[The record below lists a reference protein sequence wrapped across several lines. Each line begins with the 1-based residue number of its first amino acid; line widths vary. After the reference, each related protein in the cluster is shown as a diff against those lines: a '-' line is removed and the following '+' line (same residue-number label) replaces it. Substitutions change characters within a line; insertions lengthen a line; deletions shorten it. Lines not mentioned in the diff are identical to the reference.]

1 MIKTVNEA
9 LMEAQREA
17 DKHNRRRRQRYGAYR
32 QRVRERGGNGTGY
45 YPIKPSWK
53 TVDYIDLCRYD
64 KEFKYA
70 VEVKVKKDGFPL
82 GHKGDILRFSVSE
95 YGFRRLLWDDMHG
108 LIDVT
113 ANSLYIQGF
122 DFPDITDEDIETRTE
137 ETRKALFDAIEK
149 GEPIPK
155 GYGLLDDE
163 DD

>member
-1 MIKTVNEA
+1 MYKKLDEA
-9 LMEAQREA
+9 LKEAQREA
-17 DKHNRRRRQRYGAYR
+17 DKQNRRRRKRYGAYK
-32 QRVRERGGNGTGY
+32 QRVRGGNGTCY
-45 YPIKPSWK
+45 YPIKPTWK

-64 KEFKYA
+64 KEFKQA

-82 GHKGDILRFSVSE
+82 GYKGDILRFSVSE
-95 YGFRRLLWDDMHG
+95 YGFKRLLWDDMHG

-122 DFPDITDEDIETRTE
+122 DFPDITDEDIDRRTE
-137 ETRKALFDAIEK
+137 ETREALFDAIEK